1 MTYRKTP
8 GASYQRRS
16 QLKGDLKKVLGLKSN
31 DLDHLLKK
39 AAGQGVDLT
48 IKVLKKVS
56 KEKFH
61 KSYDN
66 LTPEERFKV
75 MMAAQ
80 ATRRVHER

>member
-8 GASYQRRS
+8 GASYQRS

-31 DLDHLLKK
+31 GLDRLLKK
-39 AAGQGVDLT
+39 TAGQGVDLT
-48 IKVLKKVS
+48 IKVLETVS

-75 MMAAQ
+75 MVAAQ
-80 ATRRVHER
+80 GTR